1 MKDRWKLNPLFRLF
15 AVYLLLV
22 VLFITAGIG
31 LFYFLF
37 SIPEPEGLSLA
48 SWPSTFTDNF
58 SVWMEND
65 KGTLQIEEIGL
76 KRLDEYG
83 LWLQVIDESGQEV
96 FSHNKPE
103 DFPTSYTASELMSFG
118 TSTYADGNTIFVS
131 SFEKAGRT
139 WNYLIGFPYD
149 VGKYILYY
157 NGEAVSRLRSV
168 FTSSTFTPSVFAPFV
183 LVVFFAGM
191 ALFLIYGVWL
201 TRQTGKIVKGIGNI
215 SRRDYKTLPEK
226 GIFGSIYMALNKMDE
241 EIRHSDQI
249 KEETDRVRRE
259 WITNITHDLKTPLS
273 PVKGYAELLADG
285 TDVDA
290 KAAQEYGTIILK
302 NVDYAEKLMNDLK
315 LTYQLESGAF
325 PFHPQQ
331 VRLVRYLKELVI
343 DIANDPTFSN
353 RDIEFESESNLS
365 ELTVAIDPDLFRR
378 AVGNLVVNALVHNPP
393 DTKVI
398 VSVSEDKQK
407 GICITVRDNGVG
419 IKEAEQAE
427 LFTRYYRGTNT
438 KEKPEGSG
446 LGLAIAKQI
455 VVLHGGDI
463 AVKSKSG
470 EGTEFSILLPA
481 N

>member
-1 MKDRWKLNPLFRLF
+1 MKNKWKLNPLFRIFTLF
-15 AVYLLLV
+15 LVLV
-22 VLFITAGIG
+22 VLFIGAGIG
-31 LFYFLF
+31 LFYILF

-48 SWPSTFTDNF
+48 TWPNRFTDNF
-58 SVWMEND
+58 SIWMKND
-65 KGTLQIEEIGL
+65 KGTLQIEDIGL
-76 KRLDEYG
+76 ERLDEYD
-83 LWLQVIDESGQEV
+83 LWLQVIDETGQEV

-103 DFPTSYTASELMSFG
+103 NFPAKYTASELMAFS
-118 TSTYADGNTIFVS
+118 TSDYEDGNTVFVS
-131 SFEKAGRT
+131 SFEEDGQT

-149 VGKYILYY
+149 VGKYMLYY
-157 NGEAVSRLRSV
+157 NGEVVGRLKPV
-168 FTSSTFTPSVFAPFV
+168 FTLSLFGVI
-183 LVVFFAGM
+183 FAGS
-191 ALFLIYGVWL
+191 ALFLIYGIWL
-201 TRQTGKIVKGIGNI
+201 TRQTGKIAKGIGNI
-215 SRRDYKTLPEK
+215 SRRVYKTIPEK
-226 GIFGSIYMALNKMDE
+226 GTFGSVYMALNKMNE
-241 EIRHSDQI
+241 AIRHSDQI

-285 TDVDA
+285 TDVDT
-290 KAAQEYGTIILK
+290 KTAQEYGAIILK

-343 DIANDPTFSN
+343 DIANDPAFSN
-353 RDIEFESESNLS
+353 RNIEFACDLPEF
-365 ELTVAIDPDLFRR
+365 TVSIDPDLFHR
-378 AVGNLVVNALVHNPP
+378 AISNLVINALVHNPP
-393 DTKVI
+393 TTKVI
-398 VSVSEDKQK
+398 VSVLKENQNTYIS
-407 GICITVRDNGVG
+407 VRDNGIG
-419 IKEAEQAE
+419 INETEQAE

-438 KEKPEGSG
+438 KEKTEGSG

>member
-1 MKDRWKLNPLFRLF
+1 M
-15 AVYLLLV
+15 A
-22 VLFITAGIG
+22 T
-31 LFYFLF
+31 
-37 SIPEPEGLSLA
+37 
-48 SWPSTFTDNF
+48 WPNRFTDNF
-58 SVWMEND
+58 SIWMKND
-65 KGTLQIEEIGL
+65 EGRLQIEDIGL
-76 KRLDEYG
+76 ERLDEYD
-83 LWLQVIDESGQEV
+83 LWLQVIDETGQEV

-103 DFPTSYTASELMSFG
+103 NFPAKYTASELMAFS
-118 TSTYADGNTIFVS
+118 TSDYEDGNTVFVS
-131 SFEKAGRT
+131 SFEENGQT

-149 VGKYILYY
+149 VGKYMLYY
-157 NGEAVSRLRSV
+157 NGEVIGRLKPV
-168 FTSSTFTPSVFAPFV
+168 FTLSLFGVI
-183 LVVFFAGM
+183 FAGS
-191 ALFLIYGVWL
+191 ALFLIYGIWL
-201 TRQTGKIVKGIGNI
+201 TRQTGKIAKGIGNI
-215 SRRDYKTLPEK
+215 SRRVYNTIPEK
-226 GIFGSIYMALNKMDE
+226 GTFGSIYMALNKMDE

-407 GICITVRDNGVG
+407 GIAVAVVVIIIAAIMIIQPYNWSKKSFEAVVQETVTQADGEIRLIVERTTEIYGDPMNSLG
-419 IKEAEQAE
+419 ISED
-427 LFTRYYRGTNT
+427 T
-438 KEKPEGSG
+438 K
-446 LGLAIAKQI
+446 LLNA
-455 VVLHGGDI
+455 
-463 AVKSKSG
+463 SG
-470 EGTEFSILLPA
+470 EEIATPDFKPGDAISVSLKDSFTEETPFYYPIVYEIKLIDQ
-481 N
+481 